1 MSFKMKGFPMMASTS
16 PMKQKY
22 VKPTD
27 YWYKVN
33 NKNVTYD
40 QYKTAWKRGFSQEGE
55 KGLQTNDPDPFGIKA
70 GHKKEREKLRKP
82 TVLTEE
88 QTKAKKN

>member
-22 VKPTD
+22 VKPIN

-40 QYKTAWKRGFSQEGE
+40 QYKAAWKEGE
-55 KGLQTNDPDPFGIKA
+55 KGLQTNHPDPFGIKA
-70 GHKKEREKLRKP
+70 QHKKDREKLRKP

-88 QTKAKKN
+88 QTKTKN